1 MTARAETRVE
11 YILATRAGRVA
22 ELLAVAAVGVAG
34 VVAAKAWGSDNLVAG
49 QAILWL
55 ANVLMLC
62 LVWAGLRLRGQS
74 WDYIGLRFGRPAVSA
89 ALRAAGFAVLVLVAA
104 LAAFVLG
111 GTVMSGMVEGAAAAD
126 TSGYDYL
133 RGNLPML
140 LLTLTG
146 VYIVSSFGEEVI
158 YRGFLMTRLTEL
170 SPDGRAGTIVALF
183 GSALVFG
190 IAHYA
195 WGPVGV
201 VQTSFMGLVF
211 GGGYLLLR
219 RNLWILVLAHAL
231 MDSLLIVP
239 LYSAP

>member
-1 MTARAETRVE
+1 MPARERTRIEYVLETPAVR
-11 YILATRAGRVA
+11 IA
-22 ELLAVAAVGVAG
+22 ELLAVAAAGVTG
-34 VVAAKAWGSDNLVAG
+34 VVAAKAWGGDSLIAR

-55 ANVLMLC
+55 ANVLMLF
-62 LVWAGLRLRGQS
+62 LVWAGLHLRGQS
-74 WDYIGLRFGRPAVSA
+74 WDYLGLRFGRPTVSA
-89 ALRAAGFAVLVLVAA
+89 ALRAAGLAVLLLVAA

-111 GTVMSGMVEGAAAAD
+111 GMVMSGMVEGGAAAD

-140 LLTLTG
+140 LLTLIG

-170 SPDGRAGTIVALF
+170 SPDRRAGATAALF
-183 GSALVFG
+183 GSALLFG

-201 VQTSFMGLVF
+201 VQTSLMGLVF

-239 LYSAP
+239 LYSAS